1 MEEEEAKEAPFPAV
15 DQASFSYLGCVMPIV
30 LSRIFIK
37 AALPD

>member
-1 MEEEEAKEAPFPAV
+1 MFPGI
-15 DQASFSYLGCVMPIV
+15 LGCVMPIV